1 MLFTLIYTKKIIEND
16 IIFLQ
21 SQLQT
26 KKLLLQE
33 IKTKIDENCNHT
45 WITDLIDIDP
55 DTSKTIIYCE
65 HCEKSKP
72 I

>member
-1 MLFTLIYTKKIIEND
+1 MLYTLIYTKKIIEND

-33 IKTKIDENCNHT
+33 IKSVENEN
-45 WITDLIDIDP
+45 
-55 DTSKTIIYCE
+55 
-65 HCEKSKP
+65 
-72 I
+72 